1 MSNQIN
7 DQHHAT
13 EPSVAEMANMMD
25 FGGGHSQTTG
35 SQKRDQHDDDNAVF
49 DVEAIEDEENDFF
62 SEEFNPEKN
71 ITKVGLRK
79 NGLAKG
85 TLVAVTGLVAIVGGL
100 TFFQGQVPKDK
111 VAEVPKKKD
120 AADEKVESA
129 QSDATKAQQ
138 SESEIKAELA
148 LSKQK
153 DALEQSNSNKTNDPN
168 NSKTTDKPATDPN
181 TKVTSSPAPSVPIVS
196 PAPSANNPSANR
208 QNSASGFVASP
219 VVPPLAIPSNGSTKV
234 AAASKNDTSIPPTG
248 IQPLQ
253 TVGASKL
260 AAASVGPFLN
270 KNANSAPAA
279 LPNLSNTNSSI
290 KAIAKA
296 PGITNTP
303 SAKAPVA
310 EPVAATPKTIAR
322 VEPTR
327 SKSSQ
332 ESPIARKRS
341 SEDNE
346 DLPRL
351 RIARAPGVA
360 ADTNTVNNAPPPPL
374 YPVTPGINS
383 LASQPPGSSIPS
395 VAINSTPTLT
405 DFLKTS
411 AAADNPTPS
420 IPPVSQPQMLAMNK
434 DQSKDQTKEKQLIA
448 KDPKSVLQI
457 VPTPTKLA
465 LNKGNLIAS
474 GDTKGNKYSGLI
486 SPNSL
491 LSDIVNPPPLGI
503 TIASTTP
510 NIPVLDKMP
519 LAVKPALTQGMAP
532 GISGVRPAYAYTKML
547 LAGLPNTNLSLGN
560 VEQVNNN
567 NQQINQVSKSQVV
580 TQNNPILNQ
589 PTTNPPE
596 PNTSNTIPGT
606 PVIPASPIGP
616 LAASI
621 LTGTSAKGTTLTP
634 ILWGSDSANGA
645 KFVAKLEEPLLA
657 SNKREALPAG
667 TQLIVMAKPSNNSN
681 TSNNNNSLVEVDVVG
696 VIVQG
701 REYAT
706 PPGAI
711 VIHDENNGLLVGED
725 YFKREDQIA
734 SRDYMTVLGGAL
746 GTLGQVLNRP
756 GGSFSSNTAFGSSST
771 TSVINNQSPNIF
783 GALLE
788 GGFKDIP
795 GIWNQRN
802 QQALAQLASQPKVYQ
817 IPKGRTVRVFVNQ
830 SINF

>member
-1 MSNQIN
+1 MSNHAN
-7 DQHHAT
+7 DQQHKA
-13 EPSVAEMANMMD
+13 EPSVMEMENIMD
-25 FGGGHSQTTG
+25 FNGGHSNTTG
-35 SQKRDQHDDDNAVF
+35 QHHDENAVF
-49 DVEAIEDEENDFF
+49 DVEAIEDDDENSFIN
-62 SEEFNPEKN
+62 EEFNPEKN
-71 ITKVGLRK
+71 ITKVSFRK
-79 NGLAKG
+79 NGKAKG
-85 TLVAVTGLVAIVGGL
+85 TLVAVAGLVVVATGI

-111 VAEVPKKKD
+111 IAEVPKKKD

-153 DALEQSNSNKTNDPN
+153 DALEQSNSNKTNDPTS
-168 NSKTTDKPATDPN
+168 SKPTDKITDKPATDPN
-181 TKVTSSPAPSVPIVS
+181 TKVVSSPAPSVPIVS
-196 PAPSANNPSANR
+196 PAPSANISSANKSSR
-208 QNSASGFVASP
+208 ANGFVASP
-219 VVPPLAIPSNGSTKV
+219 VVPSLTIPSGGATK
-234 AAASKNDTSIPPTG
+234 AAASKSEV
-248 IQPLQ
+248 QPQQ
-253 TVGASKL
+253 TVSAPKL
-260 AAASVGPFLN
+260 AAAPVGSQTN
-270 KNANSAPAA
+270 KNASPAA

-296 PGITNTP
+296 PGTTNTP
-303 SAKAPVA
+303 LAKPPVT
-310 EPVAATPKTIAR
+310 EPVVANPSPKTIAK

-327 SKSSQ
+327 SKPNQ
-332 ESPIARKRS
+332 ESPITKKRS
-341 SEDNE
+341 GDDNE
-346 DLPRL
+346 EPLPRL

-360 ADTNTVNNAPPPPL
+360 ADTNTPPPPL

-383 LASQPPGSSIPS
+383 LAGQPPGTTNAIPPI
-395 VAINSTPTLT
+395 AINSAPTLT

-411 AAADNPTPS
+411 AAADTPTAS
-420 IPPVSQPQMLAMNK
+420 IPISQPQMVAMNK
-434 DQSKDQTKEKQLIA
+434 DQSKEKQLTP
-448 KDPKSVLQI
+448 KEPKSVLQL
-457 VPTPTKLA
+457 VPTPTNIA

-474 GDTKGNKYSGLI
+474 GDINSTKYSGLV

-503 TIASTTP
+503 TLASTTP
-510 NIPVLDKMP
+510 NTPIPDKMP
-519 LAVKPALTQGMAP
+519 LAVKPALTQGVAP
-532 GISGVRPAYAYTKML
+532 GISGTRPAYAYTKML
-547 LAGLPNTNLSLGN
+547 LAGLPDANMSLGN

-589 PTTNPPE
+589 PITNPPE
-596 PNTSNTIPGT
+596 PNNSSTTPGT
-606 PVIPASPIGP
+606 PVTPVSPIGP
-616 LAASI
+616 IATSI

-667 TQLIVMAKPSNNSN
+667 TQLIVMAKPSNSSN
-681 TSNNNNSLVEVDVVG
+681 IGNNNNSLVEVDVVG

-802 QQALAQLASQPKVYQ
+802 QQALAQLANQPKVYQ